1 MPPKRKAAA
10 SRKAATPA
18 ARRQKTAEAAAAAA
32 EPAEETTAVEV
43 PGSRKDWLAPFHEMY
58 VGRELTDVVLVVGDR
73 SVAAHRVVLA
83 AVSPRWKAQF
93 CGKMAESQG
102 VRQEV
107 RPTGRLVE
115 YALPANPFSSNSPP
129 SNRAESVRWCWRT
142 CGGTL

>member
-43 PGSRKDWLAPFHEMY
+43 PGSRKDWLASFHEMY
-58 VGRELTDVVLVVGDR
+58 VSCDLTDVVLVVGNR

-83 AVSPRWKAQF
+83 SVSPRWKAQF

-107 RPTGRLVE
+107 RG
-115 YALPANPFSSNSPP
+115 SS
-129 SNRAESVRWCWRT
+129 CRT
-142 CGGTL
+142 CLACEPL

>member
-1 MPPKRKAAA
+1 MVHAIKANILTALFSPALRNTGGPTMPPKRKAAA

-18 ARRQKTAEAAAAAA
+18 ARRQKTAEAAAAA
-32 EPAEETTAVEV
+32 EETTAVEV

-58 VGRELTDVVLVVGDR
+58 VSRELTDVVLIVGDR

-107 RPTGRLVE
+107 SEGHLET
-115 YALPANPFSSNSPP
+115 
-129 SNRAESVRWCWRT
+129 
-142 CGGTL
+142 

>member
-18 ARRQKTAEAAAAAA
+18 ARRQKTAEAAAAA
-32 EPAEETTAVEV
+32 EETTAVEV
-43 PGSRKDWLAPFHEMY
+43 PGSRKDSLAHPFHEIY

-83 AVSPRWKAQF
+83 SVSPRWKAQF

-115 YALPANPFSSNSPP
+115 YALPANPFTSNSPP
-129 SNRAESVRWCWRT
+129 SNRADPIRWCWRT
-142 CGGTL
+142 CGGML

>member
-18 ARRQKTAEAAAAAA
+18 ARRQKTAAAAAA
-32 EPAEETTAVEV
+32 EPAEQTTAVEV
-43 PGSRKDWLAPFHEMY
+43 PGSHKDWLAPFHERY
-58 VGRELTDVVLVVGDR
+58 VSRELTDVVLVVGDR

-83 AVSPRWKAQF
+83 AVSPRWKTQF

-107 RPTGRLVE
+107 RG
-115 YALPANPFSSNSPP
+115 SS
-129 SNRAESVRWCWRT
+129 
-142 CGGTL
+142 

>member
-18 ARRQKTAEAAAAAA
+18 ARRQKTAEAAAAA
-32 EPAEETTAVEV
+32 EETTAVEV
-43 PGSRKDWLAPFHEMY
+43 PGSRKDWLAPFYEMY
-58 VGRELTDVVLVVGDR
+58 VSRELTDVVLIVGDR

-107 RPTGRLVE
+107 SEGHLET
-115 YALPANPFSSNSPP
+115 
-129 SNRAESVRWCWRT
+129 
-142 CGGTL
+142 